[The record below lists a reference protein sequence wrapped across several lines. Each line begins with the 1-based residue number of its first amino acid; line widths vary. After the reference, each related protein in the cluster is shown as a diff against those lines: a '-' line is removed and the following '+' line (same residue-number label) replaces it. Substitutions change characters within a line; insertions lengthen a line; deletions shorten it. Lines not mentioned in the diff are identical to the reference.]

1 MEKISFSF
9 SMYLKVIIK
18 RNKLSRENHFLENQK
33 WLCELSSDVP
43 YTRTSWGNL
52 NGNIGVQ

>member
-9 SMYLKVIIK
+9 SMYLKVINK
-18 RNKLSRENHFLENQK
+18 RNNWSRENHFLENQK
-33 WLCELSSDVP
+33 WICESDVS

-52 NGNIGVQ
+52 NGNIGGQ